1 MMRAGRVVVTG
12 CAGFIGSHLCERL
25 VAQGCEVVG
34 VDCFTNYYARE
45 RKERNLALLREAPS
59 FALIEADLARSPLDG
74 LLAGVDT
81 VFHLAEQAGVRG
93 SFGESFRDYVMAN
106 VLATQRL
113 LEEAARTPVGAFVYA
128 SSSSVYGDAPAYPTP
143 EESERR
149 PVSPYGMTKVATEEL
164 AGVYNRCF
172 GVPVVGLRYFTAYG
186 PRQRPDM
193 AFWRFLRCALDA
205 LPLPLNGDGRQV
217 RDFTFVDD
225 VVDATVAAARL
236 GRSGAVYNVGGGS
249 PVAVIDA
256 IRLIGELVGRRVDV
270 AHAPAPLGD
279 PRRTGCD
286 PSLAMAELGFVPRTS
301 LRDGLTAQLEWMLG
315 EHEAAAEPLT
325 VAGSRG

>member
-1 MMRAGRVVVTG
+1 MRAGRVVVTG

-45 RKERNLALLREAPS
+45 RKEQNLALLRDAPS

-74 LLAGVDT
+74 LLEGVDT
-81 VFHLAEQAGVRG
+81 VFHLAAQAGVRG
-93 SFGESFRDYVMAN
+93 SFGESFRDYVAAN

-113 LEEAARTPVGAFVYA
+113 LEEAARTAVGAFVYA

-193 AFWRFLRCALDA
+193 AFSRFLRCALDA
-205 LPLPLNGDGRQV
+205 TPLPLNGDGRQV

-236 GRSGAVYNVGGGS
+236 GRVGAVYNVGGGS

-256 IRLIGELVGRRVDV
+256 IRLIGELVGRRIDV
-270 AHAPAPLGD
+270 AQLPAPLGD

-286 PSLAMAELGFVPRTS
+286 PSLAMAELGFVPRTP
-301 LRDGLTAQLEWMLG
+301 LRDGLSAQLEWMLA
-315 EHEAAAEPLT
+315 EHEAPAAPLA